1 MNNKDFQF
9 FFAGFIPQKDKLLL
23 ISYANFLME
32 FDLNNSEVQFVQ
44 SMNTEVCRRL
54 APYHA
59 ERFLQVGKNLMAI
72 SMWGQNVY
80 LYDTGSDRWDELE
93 IDCHQKEWGNFLGI
107 FVREECVYIVPRYK
121 EYIIRIHPKTKEI
134 FRLNC
139 SMISKLDVENVIPCM
154 KDEFLYFFDGTN
166 ACVLIYHLRTRKY
179 ESIKIDGIMGRI
191 AAVQYH
197 KKKFFILFESGK
209 TGSWNE
215 QDDNLA
221 TVIEPI
227 EETQPLSFGQFA
239 VTDRNIW
246 LFPALGE
253 DIYVYDC
260 KDKIRRRYE
269 EYPERLEYLDFEN
282 YYKFLAGV
290 RYEDKIYFGMHCAN
304 HLLRIDVN
312 TGKEEWFYPK
322 LPTQGQADTF
332 RRYHGLSVEERE
344 KDTSLIDFLDRVSKV
359 EDGGMTYIWKRK
371 MIGSDIWEKLGE
383 EQND

>member
-1 MNNKDFQF
+1 MSNKDFQF

-32 FDLNNSEVQFVQ
+32 FDLNNSELQFVQ
-44 SMNTEVCRRL
+44 SMNTEVCGML

-59 ERFLQVGKNLMAI
+59 ERFLQVGKSLLAT

-80 LYDTGSDRWDELE
+80 LYDTESDRWDILE

-107 FVREECVYIVPRYK
+107 FVREECVYFVPRYR
-121 EYIIRIHPKTKEI
+121 EYIIRIHPETKEI

-179 ESIKIDGIMGRI
+179 EAKKIDGITGRI
-191 AAVQYH
+191 SAVQYY
-197 KKKFFILFESGK
+197 KKRFFILFASGK
-209 TGSWNE
+209 TGAWNE
-215 QDDNLA
+215 QDNTLE

-227 EETQPLSFGQFA
+227 DETRPISFGQFA
-239 VTDRNIW
+239 VTDQNIW

-253 DIYVYDC
+253 DIYVYDYG
-260 KDKIRRRYE
+260 DKIKKRYE
-269 EYPERLEYLDFEN
+269 EYPEKLEYMDFEN
-282 YYKFLAGV
+282 YYKFLPGI

-304 HLLRIDVN
+304 HLLCIDVN

-322 LPTQGQADTF
+322 LPTQRKADTF
-332 RRYHGLSVEERE
+332 RRYHGLSVEEQE
-344 KDTSLIDFLDRVSKV
+344 KDTSLIDFLNRVPKV
-359 EDGGMTYIWKRK
+359 EDDGMTYVWKRK

-383 EQND
+383 